1 MRRLRRIA
9 RQHRGQGLIEVA
21 VTLPI
26 LLLVSVGIFEF
37 GRAFETWQILINA
50 AREGARV
57 AVLPDGDASQ
67 VEARARSYMN
77 AGLLSKAA
85 DATVTLSATTVDIG
99 TGTAA
104 GSQVTID
111 YPFNFMVLNPVARLV
126 SSGSTLGE
134 SAFTM
139 TASAVMRNET
149 Q

>member
-1 MRRLRRIA
+1 MRRLRHR
-9 RQHRGQGLIEVA
+9 HSERGQGLIEVA

-50 AREGARV
+50 GREGARV
-57 AVLPDGDASQ
+57 AVLPGADAGQ

-77 AGLLSKAA
+77 AGLLSDAA
-85 DATVTLSATTVDIG
+85 DASVTLSAAAVDIG

-111 YPFNFMVLNPVARLV
+111 DPLNFMVLNPVARLV
-126 SSGSTLGE
+126 SAGSTLGS

>member
-1 MRRLRRIA
+1 MRRLRQTGRLE
-9 RQHRGQGLIEVA
+9 RGQGLIEVA

-57 AVLPDGDASQ
+57 AVLPDADAGQ

-77 AGLLSKAA
+77 AGLLSNAA

-99 TGTAA
+99 TGTSP

-126 SSGSTLGE
+126 SPGSTVGA

-139 TASAVMRNET
+139 TASAVMRNESP
-149 Q
+149 